1 MDFIFFTPL
10 EGDEEE
16 EEEDTAETW
25 GTKTSWGMV
34 GSLEEY
40 WLRSLLFGL
49 VAADDTSAD
58 DTSTDD
64 TSADDDDDND
74 DDGGLLS
81 LILIVKES
89 KL

>member
-1 MDFIFFTPL
+1 MGSIFFTPL
-10 EGDEEE
+10 EEDEDEDEEE
-16 EEEDTAETW
+16 GEEEDTITTETW
-25 GTKTSWGMV
+25 GAIRSSGMV
-34 GSLEEY
+34 GLLKEY

-58 DTSTDD
+58 D
-64 TSADDDDDND
+64 DDDDD
-74 DDGGLLS
+74 DDGRLLS

>member
-10 EGDEEE
+10 E

-25 GTKTSWGMV
+25 GTKRSWGKV
-34 GSLEEY
+34 GLLKEY
-40 WLRSLLFGL
+40 WLRSLLYGL
-49 VAADDTSAD
+49 VTAADTSVD
-58 DTSTDD
+58 DDD
-64 TSADDDDDND
+64 DDDDDNGGGGD

-89 KL
+89 